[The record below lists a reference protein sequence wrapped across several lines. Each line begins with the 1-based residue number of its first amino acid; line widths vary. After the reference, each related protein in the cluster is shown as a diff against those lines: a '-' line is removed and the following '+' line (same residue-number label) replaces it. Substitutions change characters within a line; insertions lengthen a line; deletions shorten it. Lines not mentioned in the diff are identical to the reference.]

1 MKRLDRT
8 ARARHPNRLGGRKA
22 APTAATGGV
31 EAVLDIGEMGARG
44 DALAA
49 GEDGPI
55 YVPYALP
62 GERVR
67 ATVAGGRGV
76 LLAVETPSADRVAA
90 PCAHFTRCGGCQL
103 QHWSA
108 EAYLAWKRD
117 EVVRAL
123 ARRGL
128 EVDVDPIV
136 VAWGEGRRRAA
147 FHAQRVGRTVRFGFI
162 ERGGARIE
170 AINACPVL
178 APALAD
184 ALPKLRELSE
194 GFAPTRGEIT
204 LQCLATETGLDVSI
218 KGAGRPGAFD
228 RGRLEAAA
236 RIADSLDLA
245 RLAFD
250 GETLVARR
258 APMVTIGPARV
269 QPPPGAFLQATLEG
283 ERVLGDLVREALIGV
298 ERVADLFSGVGTFA
312 LRVCDFAETHAVEG
326 DAEMLAALKKAA
338 DGVGGLRGV
347 SIEKRDLLR
356 TPLAALELKRYEAVV
371 FDPPRSGAKL
381 QAEQIGASKARRV
394 AAVSCDPATF
404 ARDVRVLVDAGFELK
419 KVTPVDQF
427 HWTPHVEVVGV
438 LER

>member
-1 MKRLDRT
+1 MKRLDRST
-8 ARARHPNRLGGRKA
+8 RNRPSARG
-22 APTAATGGV
+22 TAATVAVGGV
-31 EAVLDIGEMGARG
+31 DAVLDILEMGARG

-49 GEDGPI
+49 GDDGPI

-67 ATVAGGRGV
+67 ATVTGGR
-76 LLAVETPSADRVAA
+76 AMSIIVETPSADRVAA

-103 QHWSA
+103 QHWA
-108 EAYLAWKRD
+108 PEPYLQWKRD

-128 EVDVDPIV
+128 ETEVDPIV

-147 FHAQRVGRTVRFGFI
+147 FHAQRVGRTVRFGFV

-170 AINACPVL
+170 PINACPVL
-178 APALAD
+178 APAMAD
-184 ALPKLRELSE
+184 ALPRLRELADA
-194 GFAPTRGEIT
+194 FAPARGEIT
-204 LQCLATETGLDVSI
+204 MQCLATETGLDVTI
-218 KGAGRPGAFD
+218 KGAGRPAAFD
-228 RGRLEAAA
+228 RGRLESAA
-236 RIADSLDLA
+236 RLADALDLA

-283 ERVLGDLVREALIGV
+283 ERVLGDLVRTALLGS

-347 SIEKRDLLR
+347 TIEKRDLLR
-356 TPLAALELKRYEAVV
+356 TPLAALELKRYDSVV

-404 ARDVRVLVDAGFELK
+404 ARDVKVLVDAGFALK
-419 KVTPVDQF
+419 RVTPVDQF
-427 HWTPHVEVVGV
+427 RWTPHVEVVGV